1 MNPLPLHQ
9 AEQVSRRRPVSRG
22 SGAAFTLLEIMIS
35 TVIVSVLMLVCVSAL
50 DQTQKTWK
58 FSQAKVE
65 QFREARLA
73 FEAITRNLSQATLN
87 TYWDYYYTE
96 TGTNEPPEDSTV
108 QPGAYVRF
116 SELQFRSGQASN
128 LIGSTA
134 TPADNPGH
142 AVFFQAPLGLSQQY
156 RELGT
161 LLNARGYYIQF
172 GSDVKDRP
180 PFLAEKGVP
189 EKLRYRLVEYRPP
202 AERPG
207 PSLQGNAVYAKPD
220 DWFQQDRADAAEP
233 LADNII
239 LLLVSPR
246 VSEAMAEAAN
256 RNATWIAPSYRYNSL
271 DCDNATT
278 NPEKVQILQDG
289 TTVQG
294 TQHLLPPQVQITL
307 VALDEPSAQRFADQS
322 ANRSVD
328 ILGEAGAPFT
338 TAADYDRDL
347 SRLKEYLNSKRLS
360 YRVFTSSVTMRSAR
374 WDSRQ

>member
-1 MNPLPLHQ
+1 MNPPSLHH
-9 AEQVSRRRPVSRG
+9 AERVRRRHSASLG
-22 SGAAFTLLEIMIS
+22 AGAAFTLLEIMIS
-35 TVIVSVLMLVCVSAL
+35 TAIVSVLMLVCVSAL

-65 QFREARLA
+65 QYREARLA

-87 TYWDYYYTE
+87 TYWDYYYQE
-96 TGTNEPPEDSTV
+96 TGTNEPPQDSTV

-128 LIGSTA
+128 LLGSGA
-134 TPADNPGH
+134 TPSDNPGH
-142 AVFFQAPLGLSQQY
+142 VVFFQAPLGLSQQY

-161 LLNARGYYIQF
+161 LLNARGYYVQF

-189 EKLRYRLVEYRPP
+189 EKLRYRLMEYRPP
-202 AERPG
+202 AERPSL
-207 PSLQGNAVYAKPD
+207 SLQGNAVYAKPD
-220 DWFQQDRADAAEP
+220 TWYQQDRADVSEP

-246 VSEAMAEAAN
+246 VSEAMAETAN
-256 RNATWIAPSYRYNSL
+256 RSATWIAPSYRYNSL
-271 DCDNATT
+271 DCDNSTIT
-278 NPEKVQILQDG
+278 PEKVQILSDG
-289 TTVQG
+289 TAVQG

-307 VALDEPSAQRFADQS
+307 VALDEPSAQRFAEQS

-328 ILGEAGAPFT
+328 ILGEAGAPFAI
-338 TAADYDRDL
+338 AADYDRDL
-347 SRLKEYLNSKRLS
+347 SRLKDYLNGRRLN